1 MPVWDTP
8 SSSNYSFERVGPAT
22 IKRKKKKDG
31 WLDVPGNF
39 LTDIKDS
46 AVGMALAV
54 PRGVGHLTND
64 IGEAF
69 TGGDDFESSDAA
81 WGMIKAVKDDYA
93 YTYAPLLGIGDAEF
107 NPGLTLSRIKEH
119 PLGPVLDVLALFSG
133 GAAAAGKGGKIAA
146 GTSGSAKGAK
156 WAGLE
161 SRGKLFDEAGDI
173 ESIQSRIDQLEAD
186 LDSIPP
192 RDENFPEKNDPRDQA
207 RAQALQ
213 EELVFLWEK
222 KKSGNGFVSDSA
234 WDALAPKSTD
244 DLGNFVPNKKWIE
257 AKKAEVENVQELRD
271 RVKELGGVLGPD
283 GEIFLPKTKQ
293 ITPKGVSTGGYERTV
308 GDNAYK
314 RARQNAVD
322 RFAAKYHN
330 APMIGA
336 SVRGARQNARR
347 ADQSSVIEAQALAAR
362 LERDAANME
371 PELTRFFGSAFP
383 SSSVES
389 EIKARRAQ
397 MEMLG
402 KHEGLAVSPDTIDVN
417 DGGIPWGDSR
427 VASRLDWTENGRR
440 NARGDTKFDPSKITL
455 RESADGVGYE
465 AIPNDELREQ
475 GYKSHSEMFGE
486 TLRHDWDARAGYS
499 SRSNPDAPEEAFH
512 WWQYEDDDPRQEILR
527 NQAIID
533 RQFEDDGYIYRGMS
547 GEELRSILESGK
559 SPSRHDDID
568 TRYDNTQA
576 GISFSKA
583 PAESADWLLKW
594 AIGPNEQ
601 TRSDHLFRKK
611 YIIKMKDD
619 GSWPKGKIERTEREV
634 HSEFVTADAIE
645 DIIEVLPVAKNGDYD
660 GALGVFR
667 SLGRPV
673 VKDEDIT
680 PASLMEDIPYRRAQ
694 LEDEIA
700 RRQQSLEGMGQY
712 KPRAGRVET
721 EINERQREADFL
733 KRAEDMGEMGVA
745 SIMNRDAYLNSH
757 EFKILHEGMKSN
769 RDSAHVDRLI
779 DEMAKYNPEGAARLS
794 SIVSDKNK
802 VEGFRGFMRD
812 MLKAYY
818 EKIGPDMVYAKETGA
833 IARGKNPKAPR
844 PQRVKDGE
852 VVDTGTRGM
861 APEEFAQI
869 QRAFREEN
877 QFRELGGNPVNDY
890 ADYADAEA
898 EAFRYAEEILG
909 ESIDSI
915 RGSSTLGVPVMS
927 HSIVREG
934 VDPDFSTGA
943 GGKPGTL
950 PKPGTPEFMKNTFIT
965 NEFALNQMNG
975 PKSIIRALEHAALA
989 KSSTARF
996 RGLISQMYKG
1006 ANAPGKGW
1014 IRLDDNKKSQLRNAV
1029 HDIVS
1034 FMEDDFTVLS
1044 GGNQVDMVATMGETL
1059 RKLAADLDA
1068 EGDVWVPKGSM
1079 KALFNGIE
1087 RERHMVGDLYANATK
1102 IWRNL
1107 TLGLRPQWMVNNMV
1121 GNLTLLAMEHGLW
1134 SSMRSLAVSYKDT
1147 FYDEW
1152 LQRKG
1157 VREADNTSIA
1167 SVLREHAPAVM
1178 ETGQYRDG
1186 SNTSGLVPM
1195 RAKKGAKALD
1205 EGSFEAQLKEWLGEQ
1220 DKHESINDD
1229 MVKMSIIKRGGA
1241 ASKSVVTGQAGLRF
1255 NSKWIDD
1262 PARRA
1267 AFLANMAPH
1276 IKRLK
1281 ARVKNETGESMTNAE
1296 AIAHLLKDDAMKDFA
1311 ISKTLRDMI
1320 DYREMTPNERKWLRG
1335 TFPFYAWLR
1344 GMTKRY
1350 AQLTVEKPMLMSA
1363 IQHVAEISEQ
1373 DPDFDDKYPEW
1384 MRRMAKIDPGAIADL
1399 IRGDTEG
1406 GATAVNLSSM
1416 NVMQTPADIATLIN
1430 TLFYGDK
1437 DDLAATGSIANYAN
1451 PYLKAVLETLTGK
1464 NLFTGNQ
1471 LKENVTDP
1479 EMSPAMVLARR
1490 MGSSFPLIRD
1500 AMEFREVQDPEYQ
1513 PMSEPGS
1520 LGYGTFFQPFPN
1532 SVIDEQL
1539 AMEARIRD
1547 DERAQQEL
1555 ERAAEI
1561 EKRKKAARG

>member
-1 MPVWDTP
+1 
-8 SSSNYSFERVGPAT
+8 
-22 IKRKKKKDG
+22 
-31 WLDVPGNF
+31 
-39 LTDIKDS
+39 
-46 AVGMALAV
+46 
-54 PRGVGHLTND
+54 
-64 IGEAF
+64 
-69 TGGDDFESSDAA
+69 
-81 WGMIKAVKDDYA
+81 
-93 YTYAPLLGIGDAEF
+93 
-107 NPGLTLSRIKEH
+107 
-119 PLGPVLDVLALFSG
+119 
-133 GAAAAGKGGKIAA
+133 
-146 GTSGSAKGAK
+146 
-156 WAGLE
+156 
-161 SRGKLFDEAGDI
+161 
-173 ESIQSRIDQLEAD
+173 
-186 LDSIPP
+186 
-192 RDENFPEKNDPRDQA
+192 
-207 RAQALQ
+207 
-213 EELVFLWEK
+213 
-222 KKSGNGFVSDSA
+222 
-234 WDALAPKSTD
+234 
-244 DLGNFVPNKKWIE
+244 
-257 AKKAEVENVQELRD
+257 
-271 RVKELGGVLGPD
+271 
-283 GEIFLPKTKQ
+283 
-293 ITPKGVSTGGYERTV
+293 
-308 GDNAYK
+308 
-314 RARQNAVD
+314 
-322 RFAAKYHN
+322 
-330 APMIGA
+330 MIGA
-336 SVRGARQNARR
+336 SVRGARQNTRR

-383 SSSVES
+383 SSSVDS
-389 EIKARRAQ
+389 EIKARKAQ
-397 MEMLG
+397 METLSG
-402 KHEGLAVSPDTIDVN
+402 V
-417 DGGIPWGDSR
+417 
-427 VASRLDWTENGRR
+427 
-440 NARGDTKFDPSKITL
+440 PSKQSIMDDPAEFDRADSPEMIYEDL
-455 RESADGVGYE
+455 PIRREQIQSVVDKRDKALEGVG
-465 AIPNDELREQ
+465 
-475 GYKSHSEMFGE
+475 
-486 TLRHDWDARAGYS
+486 
-499 SRSNPDAPEEAFH
+499 AF
-512 WWQYEDDDPRQEILR
+512 
-527 NQAIID
+527 
-533 RQFEDDGYIYRGMS
+533 
-547 GEELRSILESGK
+547 
-559 SPSRHDDID
+559 
-568 TRYDNTQA
+568 
-576 GISFSKA
+576 
-583 PAESADWLLKW
+583 
-594 AIGPNEQ
+594 
-601 TRSDHLFRKK
+601 
-611 YIIKMKDD
+611 
-619 GSWPKGKIERTEREV
+619 
-634 HSEFVTADAIE
+634 
-645 DIIEVLPVAKNGDYD
+645 
-660 GALGVFR
+660 
-667 SLGRPV
+667 
-673 VKDEDIT
+673 
-680 PASLMEDIPYRRAQ
+680 
-694 LEDEIA
+694 
-700 RRQQSLEGMGQY
+700 
-712 KPRAGRVET
+712 KPRA
-721 EINERQREADFL
+721 ERLARENAADQEKIDFL
-733 KRAEDMGEMGVA
+733 TRAQDMGEIGVA
-745 SIMNRDAYLNSH
+745 SIANRDAYLNSY
-757 EFKILHEGMKSN
+757 EFQILREGLKSN
-769 RDSAHVDRLI
+769 RDVHKVDNLI
-779 DEMAKYNPEGAARLS
+779 DEMAKVNPEGAARLS
-794 SIVSDKNK
+794 AIVSDANK
-802 VEGFRGFMRD
+802 VEGFRGFLRD

-833 IARGKNPKAPR
+833 IARGENPKDPR
-844 PQRVKDGE
+844 PQRIKDGE
-852 VVDTGTRGM
+852 VVDTGTKGM

-877 QFRELGGNPVNDY
+877 QFRELGGNPVNEY
-890 ADYADAEA
+890 SDYADAEA

-1532 SVIDEQL
+1532 SVVDEQL

-1547 DERAQQEL
+1547 DERAQQEI